1 MPAPQVV
8 RAFCPE
14 PLTPK
19 HVLIEQYWA
28 SPPVVSAADRRGALS
43 ALTGWKPVLQRIR
56 LAVGREDGEIGN
68 ASSTMAS
75 SPSVNVARLTYQVV
89 CAAAGGAI
97 ALSTK
102 GTLIEVQMS
111 TGIWMGLGVATVFI
125 WLETLMK
132 GFTLRGFST
141 ATFGL
146 AVGLLC
152 AWLLT
157 RVEISKLLEL
167 AFRDRL
173 ESKENSEVMVSALRL
188 AFDVALFASLGF
200 LGAVLSLRGN
210 RDDFAFIIPYVRFR
224 QDASSG
230 QPVVLDLDAVIDG
243 RVMAIMRSGFLH
255 GRLIVPRFVLDELQT
270 MAHSASTG
278 NRQRGQR
285 GLDCLERM
293 QKAPDLQISIHDTQ
307 PAADPESTTARLIET
322 ARMIG
327 ARLMTVDETLAKVAK
342 LQGLDVLNIHELDE
356 ALKPAMV
363 VGQRTRIALVR
374 TGKEDHQAVG
384 YLPDGTMIVV
394 NHAVARIGST
404 VEVIV
409 VSTLQTASGMMVFA
423 ELHSTS
429 GSS

>member
-1 MPAPQVV
+1 
-8 RAFCPE
+8 
-14 PLTPK
+14 
-19 HVLIEQYWA
+19 
-28 SPPVVSAADRRGALS
+28 
-43 ALTGWKPVLQRIR
+43 
-56 LAVGREDGEIGN
+56 
-68 ASSTMAS
+68 MAS

-97 ALSTK
+97 ALSTR

-111 TGIWMGLGVATVFI
+111 TGIWIGLGVATLFI
-125 WLETLMK
+125 WMETLMK

-167 AFRDRL
+167 AFRDKL
-173 ESKENSEVMVSALRL
+173 ESKENSEVVINAMRL

-243 RVMAIMRSGFLH
+243 RVIGIMHAGFLH
-255 GRLIVPRFVLDELQT
+255 GRLIVPRFVLDELQVMT
-270 MAHSASTG
+270 HSTSTG
-278 NRQRGQR
+278 HRQRGQR

-307 PAADPESTTARLIET
+307 PAQDSETFNARLIET

-342 LQGLDVLNIHELDE
+342 LQGVDVLNIHELDE
-356 ALKPAMV
+356 ALKPTLV

-374 TGKEDHQAVG
+374 PGKEDHQAVG

-394 NHAVARIGST
+394 NHAVAKIGST

-409 VSTLQTASGMMVFA
+409 VSTLQTASGMLFFA
-423 ELHSTS
+423 ELYKP
-429 GSS
+429 G